1 MKKTLLSL
9 AFIGI
14 SSLSFGQFTT
24 GTVNLTPSRT
34 IKIDTNTT
42 MVTMTLTAPS
52 TVWFGIGFGG
62 FSMFET
68 TDMFIWNSTTNRD
81 YMAPGGHLTPNP
93 DASGAQSWT
102 ISSDLV
108 ASGVRTVVATRPLVS
123 SGDFTFSNDNSAINI
138 IYAQG
143 SSTTLSNHGTNP
155 HDVTTLTRTALLGIE
170 DFSLNATAVYPNP
183 SKGIFTIQSKSS
195 LNKVT
200 IYTQTGTFVKTIEL
214 QSGEKSIEINLKG
227 LQTGMYLL
235 ELQNDSEKSWKKI
248 ILE

>member
-1 MKKTLLSL
+1 MKKTLLTL

-14 SSLSFGQFTT
+14 STLSFGQFTT
-24 GTVNLTPSRT
+24 GTVNLTPART

-81 YMAPGGHLTPNP
+81 YMAPGGHSTPNP

-102 ISSDLV
+102 ISSDV
-108 ASGVRTVVATRPLVS
+108 VNAGVRTVVATRPLVS
-123 SGDFTFSNDNSAINI
+123 SGDFTFLNDNSAINI

-155 HDVTTLTRTALLGIE
+155 HDVTTLTRTALGIE

-183 SKGIFTIQSKSS
+183 SKGIFTIQSKTS
-195 LNKVT
+195 LNKVNV
-200 IYTQTGTFVKTIEL
+200 YTQTGTFVKTMEL
-214 QSGEKSIEINLKG
+214 QSGEKSVEINLKG